1 MKFVLILMVRNESK
15 IIERCLKAVED
26 VVDAF
31 CVHDTG
37 STDDTCEI
45 VERFL
50 KEHTGCLTTS
60 EWKDFGHNRTLS
72 FRAARDFVKDWDLT
86 QTYGL
91 LLDADMVFHAG
102 TLRQQTLTEKGYTF
116 IQQNGNLEYPNC
128 RLVRMDYDWVCRGVT
143 HEYWDGPTSAL
154 PKEVCW
160 IEDCNDGGCKADKF
174 VRDARLLEEGL
185 RQESENVRYMFYLGQ
200 TYHSLGRFEDSIR
213 MYKKRFKAGG
223 WDEERWYSLY
233 MIGQSYQ
240 TLKRIPEF
248 EKYMVKAYE
257 FRPGRAESIYKLAKY
272 FRETSQHYKAYH
284 YIRLGKAI
292 PMSKDSLFVET
303 DVYSGL
309 FDYEETICLYYIGK
323 DREGL
328 QATIEY
334 LLTKQHHLDNVYA
347 NLPFYIH
354 PIGHQFQNHPVQR
367 DIFGRDYHPSS
378 VSTCG
383 DLQMVRFVNYA
394 ITNTGSYDMKDGH
407 YSSNHKVRTQN
418 AIWKPDGTVILMDD
432 GSIKLP
438 RRQHHILGAEDVRLY
453 RNAANT
459 LRFVATSP
467 EYSEKIRILTGEVD
481 AETGKYK
488 NTQVIESPLD
498 SDCEKNWIPVN
509 NTDDILYS
517 WKPLRVG
524 HLEGNQMKIDKEI
537 STPWLFQHL
546 RGSAVPLRVK
556 DELWCLVHFV
566 MYSMPRKYFHC
577 IVVLDA
583 TTYVPK
589 RVSLPFVFRSEGIEY
604 CLSMTQQ
611 KNDMEFIFSVW
622 DDNPTITRVPL
633 SEFTWVQT

>member
-1 MKFVLILMVRNESK
+1 MKIVLILMIRNESK
-15 IIERCLKAVED
+15 IIERCLKAVEG

-50 KEHTGCLTTS
+50 KGRMGCLTTS
-60 EWKDFGHNRTLS
+60 VWKDFGHNRTLS
-72 FRAARDFVKDWDLT
+72 FQAARDFVKEWDLT

-102 TLRQQTLTEKGYTF
+102 TLRKQNLTEIGYTF

-143 HEYWDGPTSAL
+143 HEYWDGSTSPL
-154 PKEVCW
+154 PKEICW
-160 IEDCNDGGCKADKF
+160 IEDCNDGGCKSDKF

-185 RQESENVRYMFYLGQ
+185 RQEPENVRYMFYLGQ

-233 MIGQSYQ
+233 MIGQCYQ
-240 TLKRIPEF
+240 SLERIPEF
-248 EKYMVKAYE
+248 EKYMLKAYE
-257 FRPGRAESIYKLAKY
+257 FRPSRAEPIYKLAKH
-272 FRETSQHYKAYH
+272 FREKSQHYKSYH
-284 YIRLGKAI
+284 YIRIGKSI

-309 FDYEETICLYYIGK
+309 FQYEETICMYYMDK
-323 DREGL
+323 HSEGL
-328 QATIEY
+328 QSSIEY
-334 LLTKQHHLDNVYA
+334 LLTKHDNLNNVYS

-354 PIGHQFQNHPVQR
+354 PIGDQFQNHPVQR
-367 DIFGRDYHPSS
+367 DAFGRDYHPSS

-383 DLQMVRFVNYA
+383 DIQMVRFVNYA

-418 AIWKPDGTVILMDD
+418 ALWKPDGSLISMKDE
-432 GSIKLP
+432 SITLS
-438 RRQHHILGAEDVRLY
+438 RRDHHILGMEDVRIY
-453 RNAANT
+453 RNSTNT
-459 LRFVATSP
+459 LRFVATSS
-467 EYSEKIRILTGEVD
+467 EYSDKIRIVAGEIDV
-481 AETGKYK
+481 EEGNYM
-488 NTQVIESPLD
+488 NTKVIQSPLN
-498 SDCEKNWIPVN
+498 SDCEKNWIPVQG
-509 NTDDILYS
+509 TDDIIYS
-517 WKPLRVG
+517 WNPLRIG
-524 HLEGNQMKIDKEI
+524 HLEEDRLKFDKQI
-537 STPWLFQHL
+537 KTPWMFQHL
-546 RGSAVPLRVK
+546 RGSATPIRVK

-566 MYSMPRKYFHC
+566 MYTTPRKYYHC

-589 RVSLPFVFRSEGIEY
+589 RISLPFVFRNEGIEY

-633 SEFTWVQT
+633 SDFTWVHT